1 MPCNNNRSLTGGLTE
16 INSEKLRGIP
26 TRRPRFVK
34 LKAALLQH
42 LILSS
47 GPSQVRG
54 RLCSLATPSLI
65 TCRIII
71 QTRDSSDC
79 VCPRLT
85 ISWREGRG
93 WGQPRIGQHANLSL
107 SPASK
112 VLHYAQELYEGMKA
126 YRGVDDKL
134 RLFRPDLNMKRMNQT
149 ANR

>member
-1 MPCNNNRSLTGGLTE
+1 M
-16 INSEKLRGIP
+16 RG
-26 TRRPRFVK
+26 K
-34 LKAALLQH
+34 H
-42 LILSS
+42 
-47 GPSQVRG
+47 
-54 RLCSLATPSLI
+54 CSLATPSLI
-65 TCRIII
+65 TCGIISKI
-71 QTRDSSDC
+71 LDSSDSF
-79 VCPRLT
+79 CPRLT

-126 YRGVDDKL
+126 YRGVDGKL